1 MIIINAKLKIKEDV
15 RNDYL
20 DLMNKLVQSSRQEPG
35 NTFYAHYEDVAEHN
49 TFVVVENYKTKKRFK
64 HITIQIISKHL
75 VKI

>member
-35 NTFYAHYEDVAEHN
+35 NTFYAHYEDVAEH
-49 TFVVVENYKTKKRFK
+49 
-64 HITIQIISKHL
+64 
-75 VKI
+75 

>member
-1 MIIINAKLKIKEDV
+1 MEGDYVIIINAKLKIKEDV

-49 TFVVVENYKTKKRFK
+49 TFVVVENYKD
-64 HITIQIISKHL
+64 
-75 VKI
+75 